1 MSSLPEES
9 LRDTMDSAREYVTR
23 LEELVKS
30 VEAAEHQ
37 VESSASQSTNE
48 VVKTFN
54 QLSDSILDVLNKRKE
69 SLLSEISTI
78 RQDGL
83 APLRACRDVI
93 ASKLANTK
101 TYIAEGGDILRIGG
115 MAVSESTEKFCEK
128 ASFLGSLPA
137 VPQLEEVP
145 YVSFQCNVVGIEDQI
160 GKSVQSLG
168 RVSRMGPVQITQMD
182 EKPGA
187 LLVHWEEIDFEHS
200 VDIHAFRLQYA
211 YGDIRNQPHLMDT
224 NFHDVYEGPDTQYLV
239 RDLRPSS
246 TYTFRV
252 SCLVEGES
260 DWSAWSLPR
269 VGSSNITPF
278 SWTQNNPNYSV
289 TNEGKIA
296 CKISNESSM
305 LCSCSAQFG
314 PGHCIEFTV
323 LECGNKGVEQGLV
336 LCSGPIKDGSLMQ
349 PGMLFLNAEGSI
361 FVDGVEKMMKLPPL
375 KVGAKV
381 CFLCE
386 LIREDKLRMHIGT
399 ADKTVIYD
407 WTPVCVAN
415 ETTPPKL
422 YFAIS
427 FQSKGWKILVE

>member
-1 MSSLPEES
+1 MSNQSEAS
-9 LRDTMDSAREYVTR
+9 VKDTMDSAKEYVSR

-37 VESSASQSTNE
+37 VVSSSAQSAME
-48 VVKTFN
+48 VEKTFQ
-54 QLSDSILDVLNKRKE
+54 QLSDSIVDVLSRRKE
-69 SLLSEISTI
+69 ALLAEIAVI
-78 RQDGL
+78 HHEGL
-83 APLRACRDVI
+83 SPLQACRSLIV
-93 ASKLANTK
+93 SKLNSTK
-101 TYIAEGGDILRIGG
+101 SYIAEGGDILRIGG
-115 MAVSESTEKFCEK
+115 IAISASTEKFCEK

-145 YVSFQCNVVGIEDQI
+145 YVSFQCNFTSLEEQI

-168 RVSRMGPVQITQMD
+168 KVSRMGPVQITQMD

-187 LLVHWEEIDFEHS
+187 LLLHWEEVDFEHS
-200 VDIHAFRLQYA
+200 VDIHSFRLQYA
-211 YGDIRNQPHLMDT
+211 YGDIRDQPHLMNT

-239 RDLRPSS
+239 RDLRPNNL
-246 TYTFRV
+246 YTFRV
-252 SCLVEGES
+252 CCLVEGES

-278 SWTQNNPNYSV
+278 CWTEDNPHYTV
-289 TNEGKIA
+289 TNEAKIA
-296 CKISNESSM
+296 CKTSSEPSL

-323 LECGNKGVEQGLV
+323 LECGESGLDQGLV
-336 LCSGPIKDGSLMQ
+336 LCSKSENDKGLLQ
-349 PGMLFLNAEGSI
+349 PGVLFLNTDGSI

-375 KVGAKV
+375 QVGAKV

-386 LIREDKLRMHIGT
+386 HIREDKLRVHIGT

-407 WTPVCVAN
+407 WTPVCGN
-415 ETTPPKL
+415 DDTPPKL

-427 FQSKGWKILVE
+427 FRSCGWKILVE